1 MEAEELLCGTIKLK
15 SRHLE
20 SKDEVINNVANYL
33 KLLDLTGRSVLT
45 PTPPRSSEHAMSRPA
60 AAAAEANEDVYEVC
74 ENILSKVQI
83 RRNVNNPHR
92 KPVNLNF
99 GFLSNFLKVQQS
111 DIITAVID
119 LTLKHNPLASLTKIF
134 DTFNYYLF
142 DKLLSG
148 VVVKWSDQFET

>member
-1 MEAEELLCGTIKLK
+1 MEAEELLSGTIKLK

-20 SKDEVINNVANYL
+20 SKDEVINNVTNYL

-45 PTPPRSSEHAMSRPA
+45 PSPTPRNNSHAIAVNRPGV
-60 AAAAEANEDVYEVC
+60 EDVYDVC

-92 KPVNLNF
+92 QPINLNF
-99 GFLSNFLKVQQS
+99 GYLSNFLKIQQS

-119 LTLKHNPLASLTKIF
+119 LALKHNPLSSLAKIY
-134 DTFNYYLF
+134 DTFNFYLF

-148 VVVKWSDQFET
+148 VVVTWSDQFET